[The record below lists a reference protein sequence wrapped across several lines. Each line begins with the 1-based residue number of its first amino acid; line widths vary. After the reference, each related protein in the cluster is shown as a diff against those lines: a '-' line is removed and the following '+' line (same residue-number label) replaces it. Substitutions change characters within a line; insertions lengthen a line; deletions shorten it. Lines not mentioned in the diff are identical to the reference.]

1 MDKKSSFFQK
11 KYIILALVLFLFW
24 LILSSSFA
32 IESVV
37 FGLIASIA
45 VTLYSKDIIFD
56 EEETSLYKFSGL
68 VQLVRFIWHLI
79 LEVIKANIG
88 VVKIVLDPSLPISPR
103 FVVVEIPDKLKK
115 DLNKV
120 LYANAITLTPGT
132 LTVDILEEGYLI
144 HALTQDAA
152 SGLQGSVLEE
162 FVMKVE
168 EA

>member
-1 MDKKSSFFQK
+1 MDKRGSLFQK

-32 IESVV
+32 IESVIM
-37 FGLIASIA
+37 GLVASIA

-68 VQLVRFIWHLI
+68 IQLVRFVWHLI
-79 LEVIKANIG
+79 LEVVKANIG

-103 FVVVEIPDKLKK
+103 FVVVPIPDNLKK
-115 DLNKV
+115 NFNKV

-152 SGLQGSVLEE
+152 SGLKGSVLEE
-162 FVMKVE
+162 YVMKVE